1 MSKVNS
7 IEELKQKCAEKN
19 MPLEKMRFFIGKD
32 MKEPKCFG
40 VYQDETTG
48 DWIVYKNK
56 ANGERAIRYSGP
68 DEARAAQEIWD
79 KIGDEI
85 RLRKERYGNPYEESA
100 YRSAE
105 PKEPSILPGTPMS
118 SLAGIANFIKE
129 HIALSVFVFGLA
141 AYLILQ
147 VIFPSQK
154 RGYYQVGDAI
164 YYCLSDSW
172 YLYDDGW
179 VVSTMPEGNVD
190 DYYLG
195 SSYSQSYGTS
205 NFENTPYYE
214 EYLKEKEDNDNDD
227 DYDYDFDTWDAGDTD
242 WDSDW

>member
-1 MSKVNS
+1 
-7 IEELKQKCAEKN
+7 
-19 MPLEKMRFFIGKD
+19 
-32 MKEPKCFG
+32 MKSR
-40 VYQDETTG
+40 TG
-48 DWIVYKNK
+48 
-56 ANGERAIRYSGP
+56 E
-68 DEARAAQEIWD
+68 
-79 KIGDEI
+79 
-85 RLRKERYGNPYEESA
+85 
-100 YRSAE
+100 
-105 PKEPSILPGTPMS
+105 SIL
-118 SLAGIANFIKE
+118 FI
-129 HIALSVFVFGLA
+129 LVA

-214 EYLKEKEDNDNDD
+214 EYLEEKEDNDNDD

>member
-19 MPLEKMRFFIGKD
+19 MPLEKMRFFIGRD

-40 VYQDETTG
+40 VYQDEKTG

-56 ANGERAIRYSGP
+56 ANGERAIRYAGP

-85 RLRKERYGNPYEESA
+85 RLRKDRYSNPYEESA
-100 YRSAE
+100 YRSLEPEE
-105 PKEPSILPGTPMS
+105 PKLFTGTPVS
-118 SLAGIANFIKE
+118 FLSRIVSFIKG
-129 HIALSVFVFGLA
+129 HAALSIFVFGLA
-141 AYLILQ
+141 AFLFLQ
-147 VIFPSQK
+147 VLFPSHWQ
-154 RGYYQVGDAI
+154 GYYQVGDTI
-164 YYCLSDSW
+164 YYCLSNSW

-179 VVSTMPEGNVD
+179 VSSVIPEESID
-190 DYYLG
+190 DCYLG
-195 SSYSQSYGTS
+195 STYSQSYGAS
-205 NFENTPYYE
+205 DFEDTPYYK
-214 EYLKEKEDNDNDD
+214 EYLEDKNNNDDND